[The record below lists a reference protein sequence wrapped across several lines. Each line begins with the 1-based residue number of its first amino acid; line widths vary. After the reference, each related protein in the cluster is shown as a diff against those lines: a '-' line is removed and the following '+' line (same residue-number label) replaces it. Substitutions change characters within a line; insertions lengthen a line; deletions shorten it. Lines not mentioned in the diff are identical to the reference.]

1 MALGDF
7 LFPHVDLKLVV
18 ARSFEADVESAKDIL
33 SKEFLDSAARVRLSK
48 GDLQRLGLKDGGHAS
63 IKSKAGT
70 VILAAYVD
78 EKVPDNTAVIPYG
91 PWALALVPVP
101 KDDSPPQMHGISVT
115 ATRSDDEVTPLE
127 GLLESS

>member
-7 LFPHVDLKLVV
+7 LFPHADLKLVV
-18 ARSFEADVESAKDIL
+18 ARSFEADVESAKNIL

-70 VILAAYVD
+70 VVLAAYVD
-78 EKVPDNTAVIPYG
+78 EKVPDSTAVIPYG

-101 KDDSPPQMHGISVT
+101 KDESPPQLHGIAVT
-115 ATRSDDEVTPLE
+115 VTRSDDEVTPLE

>member
-7 LFPHVDLKLVV
+7 LFPHADLKLVV

-33 SKEFLDSAARVRLSK
+33 SKEFLESAARVRLSK

-70 VILAAYVD
+70 VVLAAYVD
-78 EKVPDNTAVIPYG
+78 EKVLDSTAVIPYG
-91 PWALALVPVP
+91 PWALALVSVP
-101 KDDSPPQMHGISVT
+101 KDDSPPQMHGISVIV
-115 ATRSDDEVTPLE
+115 TRSDDEVTPLE